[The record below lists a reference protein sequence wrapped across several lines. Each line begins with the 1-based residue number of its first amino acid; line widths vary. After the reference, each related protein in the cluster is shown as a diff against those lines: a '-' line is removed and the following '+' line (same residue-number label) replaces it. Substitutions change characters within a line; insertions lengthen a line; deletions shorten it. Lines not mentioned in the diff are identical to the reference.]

1 MPLNQQYTFGQ
12 QSSCTTTEKL
22 SQMHRYLSQSKQK
35 HNYNDTIGQ
44 ISITPSNDITTN
56 LSQKHI
62 GYKCITWQ
70 QTSQRLENGGFIP
83 SIMDNKISTYSMLS
97 NLNRNPIFVDDLM
110 KTTADMAS
118 FGNINT
124 QGSPSIRE
132 SEASH
137 NFTSQHIYQVMSD
150 PALKVAKDSNLLQY
164 FPTNIRPMHIEQSFA
179 QSHGNADINK
189 LLSHLK

>member
-1 MPLNQQYTFGQ
+1 MPLNQQYTIDQ
-12 QSSCTTTEKL
+12 QSSYTNTENL
-22 SQMHRYLSQSKQK
+22 SQMHRNLSLSQQK
-35 HNYNDTIGQ
+35 HNDTNHQISMNPYNDIIG
-44 ISITPSNDITTN
+44 
-56 LSQKHI
+56 
-62 GYKCITWQ
+62 Q
-70 QTSQRLENGGFIP
+70 QTSQRLEHAGSIPFI
-83 SIMDNKISTYSMLS
+83 MNNKCSVPSMLS
-97 NLNRNPIFVDDLM
+97 HLNQNPIFRDDLM
-110 KTTADMAS
+110 KMVADMAS